1 MQVREHEIPA
11 NVPGE
16 LLGLLGLLLLLG
28 RLPRGVPVEMQG
40 LRPLLKVKRKFG
52 PKGSDITQGTAD
64 GEVGSVHAF

>member
-16 LLGLLGLLLLLG
+16 LLGLLGLLLLG
-28 RLPRGVPVEMQG
+28 RLPRGVPVDMQG

-64 GEVGSVHAF
+64 GEVRSVHAF